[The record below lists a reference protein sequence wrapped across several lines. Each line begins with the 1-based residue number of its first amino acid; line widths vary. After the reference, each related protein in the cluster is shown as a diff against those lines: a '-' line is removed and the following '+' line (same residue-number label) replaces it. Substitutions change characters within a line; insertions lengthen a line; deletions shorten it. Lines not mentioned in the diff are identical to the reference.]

1 MKLLFAFVLVA
12 LITGTGTAERIWV
25 NNITVN
31 EYNMTWSYNETF
43 RGIDAVMY
51 RMSIDS
57 GLGNNDSFVSAWE
70 LLKADREMRRGLR
83 SSIEKEPDVRIDNG
97 TGGIQM
103 LEVDS
108 TLSSDTIGRMHSP
121 DAIVN
126 KYNVTYRFK
135 DSILN
140 ASSIWFLGE
149 TNTSVTIAMPP
160 GINVTNISGMKN
172 VSRSSTDHEEIAGF
186 FAPISKERGEI
197 TLALARNASF
207 LMPKINNSNAISP
220 AKTENRTD
228 NIPESFTEPVKEVA
242 SKIRDVSIIVAGI
255 VLIILI
261 YVFKVRRM

>member
-12 LITGTGTAERIWV
+12 LSAGTGTAERVWV
-25 NNITVN
+25 NNVTVN

-70 LLKADREMRRGLR
+70 LLKADREMRRGFR
-83 SSIEKEPDVRIDNG
+83 SSIENELDVRINNG

-108 TLSSDTIGRMHSP
+108 KLSPDGIGITHSP

-126 KYNVTYRFK
+126 KYNITYRFK

-149 TNTSVTIAMPP
+149 ANTSITIIMPP
-160 GINVTNISGMKN
+160 GVDVINISGMKN
-172 VSRSSTDHEEIAGF
+172 VTRNSTDHEEITGF
-186 FAPISKERGEI
+186 FAPVSKDRGEI
-197 TLALARNASF
+197 TLALTRNTTFRLPEINVSNTTSPTANATGTASG
-207 LMPKINNSNAISP
+207 N
-220 AKTENRTD
+220 
-228 NIPESFTEPVKEVA
+228 FTKPVKELT
-242 SKIRDVSIIVAGI
+242 SKIMAATIIIAGTA
-255 VLIILI
+255 IILLI
-261 YVFKVRRM
+261 YIFKLRR

>member
-12 LITGTGTAERIWV
+12 LSTGTGTAERIWV

-51 RMSIDS
+51 RTSIDS
-57 GLGNNDSFVSAWE
+57 VLGNNDSFVSAWE
-70 LLKADREMRRGLR
+70 LLNADREMRRELR
-83 SSIEKEPDVRIDNG
+83 SSIENELDVRVNNG
-97 TGGIQM
+97 TDGVQM

-108 TLSSDTIGRMHSP
+108 MLSPDTIGRTHSP

-149 TNTSVTIAMPP
+149 ANTSVIIVTPP
-160 GINVTNISGMKN
+160 GVDVTNISGMKN
-172 VSRSSTDHEEIAGF
+172 ITRNSTGYEEIAGF
-186 FAPISKERGEI
+186 FAPVSKDRGEI
-197 TLALARNASF
+197 NLALARNTSF
-207 LMPKINNSNAISP
+207 RLPEINVSNTTSP
-220 AKTENRTD
+220 AANATATGN
-228 NIPESFTEPVKEVA
+228 FTKPVKELA
-242 SKIRDVSIIVAGI
+242 SRIMAATVIIAGAAI
-255 VLIILI
+255 IILI
-261 YVFKVRRM
+261 YIFKLRRR